1 MRLERG
7 HRYRFAV
14 RVTVL
19 ATVLAVVLAACG
31 NGRGD
36 DDSSSGNG
44 SSTSADGGSGG
55 GFDIDTSN
63 CTTDPSGVTLS
74 GDTIKIGTSLPQSGI
89 YAAFSEILNGEKA
102 YFDYINDT
110 KGGVDIA
117 GKKYKV
123 DLDAQDDAYDA
134 QKTFANV
141 QSLVENDKV
150 FALFNVVG
158 TKNNLAIR
166 DYLGEQCVPNLFAAS
181 GAPQWGNHDF
191 PWLIGSELVPYPD
204 EMQALVTYLNAN
216 EPKATIAILRAN
228 DDFGA
233 SYSETLKKLIK
244 GTGLTIKA
252 EQQYDTET
260 GDVTAQMTALAA
272 SNADVF
278 VLGAT
283 LLACPTALNQLGS
296 SSWKP
301 LVYMSGTCTSKTLM
315 TIAGANGNDVLSVT
329 PLMDPNDP
337 QWANN
342 EAMALYKAQVP
353 KYTPDADVGNG
364 IVAYGWST
372 AALLEDALAKV
383 KEPNRLAV
391 MQAMR
396 TINQAKGVGL
406 QLPDA
411 QWTVGAND
419 WFLGEE
425 FNLVQYTTSGGY
437 FKTLGDLQKL
447 DGKTASITPPNLIN
461 G

>member
-7 HRYRFAV
+7 HRYRLAA
-14 RVTVL
+14 L
-19 ATVLAVVLAACG
+19 ATVLAIVLAACG

-36 DDSSSGNG
+36 DDSSSGSG
-44 SSTSADGGSGG
+44 SSTTASGG
-55 GFDIDTSN
+55 AGGTFDIDTSN
-63 CTTDPSGVTLS
+63 CTTDPNTVTLT

-89 YAAFSEILNGEKA
+89 YAAFTEILNGEKA

-110 KGGVDIA
+110 KGGVEIA

-123 DLDAQDDAYDA
+123 DLVAQDDAYDA

-141 QSLVENDKV
+141 QTLVENDKV

-181 GAPQWGNHDF
+181 GAPQWGNHDY
-191 PWLIGSELVPYPD
+191 PWLIGTELVPSPD
-204 EMQALVTYLNAN
+204 EMQALVTYLKAN
-216 EPKATIAILRAN
+216 KPKATIAILRAN

-233 SYSETLKKLIK
+233 AYSETLKSLVK
-244 GTGLTIKA
+244 GTDLTIKA
-252 EQQYDTET
+252 EQSYDTET
-260 GDVTAQMTALAA
+260 GDVASQMTTLAA

-283 LLACPTALNQLGS
+283 LLACPTALNQLGT

-315 TIAGANGNDVLSVT
+315 TLAGANGNGVLSVT

-337 QWANN
+337 AWANN
-342 EAMALYKAQVP
+342 TAMALYKAQVP
-353 KYTPDADVGNG
+353 KYTPEADVGNG
-364 IVAYGWST
+364 IVAYGWTT
-372 AALLEDALAKV
+372 AALLEHALGKATAA
-383 KEPNRLAV
+383 NRLAV
-391 MQAMR
+391 MQAVR
-396 TINQAKGVGL
+396 TLTEANGVGL

-411 QWTVGAND
+411 QWTVSADD

-425 FNLVQYTTSGGY
+425 FNIVQYSTADGF
-437 FKTLGDLQKL
+437 FKTVGDLQKL

>member
-7 HRYRFAV
+7 HRYRV
-14 RVTVL
+14 VVL

-36 DDSSSGNG
+36 DSSSGNG
-44 SSTSADGGSGG
+44 SSTSAGASSGG

-63 CTTDPSGVTLS
+63 CTTDPSTVTLT

-110 KGGVDIA
+110 KGGVEIA

-123 DLDAQDDAYDA
+123 DLDAQDDMYDA

-166 DYLGEQCVPNLFAAS
+166 DYLGEQCVPDLFAAS
-181 GAPQWGNHDF
+181 GAAQWGNHEF

-204 EMQALVTYLNAN
+204 EMQALVTYLKAN
-216 EPKATIAILRAN
+216 KPNATIAILRAN

-233 SYSETLKKLIK
+233 SYSETLKKLVK
-244 GTGLTIKA
+244 GTDLTIKA
-252 EQQYDTET
+252 EQDYDTET
-260 GDVTAQMTALAA
+260 GDVTSQMTALAA

-315 TIAGANGNDVLSVT
+315 SIAGANGNGVLSVT

-342 EAMALYKAQVP
+342 DAMALYKAQVP
-353 KYTPDADVGNG
+353 KYTPAADVANG
-364 IVAYGWST
+364 IVAYGWTT
-372 AALLEDALAKV
+372 AALLDDALSKA

-391 MQAMR
+391 MQAIR
-396 TINQAKGVGL
+396 TITQAKGVGL
-406 QLPDA
+406 QLPGA
-411 QWTVGAND
+411 EWTVGADD

-425 FNLVQYTTSGGY
+425 FDLVQYTTAGGY

>member
-7 HRYRFAV
+7 HRYRFAA
-14 RVTVL
+14 L
-19 ATVLAVVLAACG
+19 ATVLAIVLAACG

-36 DDSSSGNG
+36 DSSSGSAGSTAASG
-44 SSTSADGGSGG
+44 SSGS
-55 GFDIDTSN
+55 FNIDTSN
-63 CTTDPSGVTLS
+63 CTTDPSTVQLS
-74 GDTIKIGTSLPQSGI
+74 GGTIKIGTSLPQSGI
-89 YAAFSEILNGEKA
+89 YAAFTEILNGEKA
-102 YFDYINDT
+102 YFDYINAT
-110 KGGVDIA
+110 KGGVEIA

-123 DLDAQDDAYDA
+123 ELDAQDDAYDA
-134 QKTFANV
+134 EKTFANV
-141 QSLVENDKV
+141 QSLVENDNV

-166 DYLGEQCVPNLFAAS
+166 DYLGEQCVPDLFAAS
-181 GAPQWGNHDF
+181 GAAQWGNHKY

-204 EMQALVTYLNAN
+204 EMQALVTYLKAN
-216 EPKATIAILRAN
+216 KPNATIAILRAN

-233 SYSETLKKLIK
+233 SYSETLKKLVK
-244 GTGLTIKA
+244 GTSLTIKA
-252 EQQYDTET
+252 EQAYDTET
-260 GDVTAQMTALAA
+260 GDVTSQMTALAA

-315 TIAGANGNDVLSVT
+315 SIAGANGNGVLSVT

-337 QWANN
+337 AWASND
-342 EAMALYKAQVP
+342 AMALYKAQVP
-353 KYTPDADVGNG
+353 KYAPAADVANG
-364 IVAYGWST
+364 IVAYGWTT
-372 AALLEDALAKV
+372 AALLDEALAKV

-396 TINQAKGVGL
+396 TITQAKGVGL
-406 QLPDA
+406 QLPAA
-411 QWTVGAND
+411 QWTVGSDD

-425 FNLVQYTTSGGY
+425 FNLVQYTTAGGY
-437 FKTLGDLQKL
+437 FKTVGDLQKL